1 MINSKIEQSLLNASQ
16 KRVCTNRKKC
26 LHEGLPSTLL
36 VTKNFIYCPPAPP
49 PPNSQPQ
56 KRMSYELVSRTR
68 VPSHPVLSPP
78 HSQPVAKWFH
88 HFPGKGKRWFSIPL
102 VMTSHTSHFLGQSR
116 GARLSLKHLASVFF
130 EECSS
135 HWDVTRG
142 PGLPDPSVLGNGRGH
157 PGHATV

>member
-16 KRVCTNRKKC
+16 KRVCTNRKKMSAWRVTIYSSSHKKFH
-26 LHEGLPSTLL
+26 LLPA
-36 VTKNFIYCPPAPP
+36 CPP